1 MNQDPATSLR
11 HRRRP
16 SVLGATVALLLIAG
30 CDKAREP
37 SVTRAP
43 VVMPGNA
50 LAPAPLAA
58 SDNAGATAPVAA
70 ASAVTT
76 PGGTLS
82 VISGEAP
89 LAANP
94 TPAPSPSASA
104 PMSAGL
110 DARLALALVVTR
122 RVAIAPVLLAL
133 DAALLARSRGRAR
146 GHGLGFGAR
155 AHVLL
160 PGETLGG

>member
-104 PMSAGL
+104 PMSAGPP
-110 DARLALALVVTR
+110 
-122 RVAIAPVLLAL
+122 APSASLPE
-133 DAALLARSRGRAR
+133 AAGIGPAPAASAAGDQPPS
-146 GHGLGFGAR
+146 
-155 AHVLL
+155 VS
-160 PGETLGG
+160 PGSKT